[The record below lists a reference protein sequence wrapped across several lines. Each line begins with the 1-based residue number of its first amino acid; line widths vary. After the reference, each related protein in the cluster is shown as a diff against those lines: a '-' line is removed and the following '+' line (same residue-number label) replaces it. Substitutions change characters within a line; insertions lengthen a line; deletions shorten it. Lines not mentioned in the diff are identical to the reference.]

1 MPIQTLF
8 VKLQIVSIH
17 HTNMSQSTYA
27 TREPIATDI
36 LTSANAKYKNRDYL
50 GALTAYTEAIRID
63 PSDALAVCCRGVAY
77 YRLGD
82 DLDAMRDYTNAI
94 SIDPTLAIAYYRR
107 GFLHYLAQDY
117 PSAIADY
124 NKSIELQPDFAL
136 AYSNRGYAYRDLYGE
151 QEALLDWRFAA
162 KLFKEQG
169 NIIKYKSTMR
179 SIEQVYDDASCGSG
193 ML

>member
-1 MPIQTLF
+1 
-8 VKLQIVSIH
+8 
-17 HTNMSQSTYA
+17 MSQSTYA
-27 TREPIATDI
+27 TTAPIVANV
-36 LTSANAKYKNRDYL
+36 LASANAKYKNRDYL
-50 GALTAYTEAIRID
+50 GALTEYTEAIRID
-63 PSDALAVCCRGVAY
+63 PSNALAVCCRGVAY

-82 DLDAMRDYTNAI
+82 KKEAMRDYTNAI
-94 SIDPTLAIAYYRR
+94 SIDPKLAIAYYRR

-169 NIIKYKSTMR
+169 NITKYQSTMR
-179 SIEQVYDDASCGSG
+179 SIEQIYGDDSCASG

>member
-1 MPIQTLF
+1 MPP
-8 VKLQIVSIH
+8 
-17 HTNMSQSTYA
+17 STYA
-27 TREPIATDI
+27 TKEPIVND
-36 LTSANAKYKNRDYL
+36 LLSSANAKYKNRDYL
-50 GALTAYTEAIRID
+50 GALTEYTEAIRID
-63 PSDALAVCCRGVAY
+63 PHHALAICCRGVAY

-82 DLDAMRDYTNAI
+82 DRDAMSDYNRAI
-94 SIDPTLAIAYYRR
+94 EIDPKLAIAFYRR

-124 NKSIELQPDFAL
+124 NRAIDLKPDFAL

-151 QEALLDWRFAA
+151 QEALIDWRFAA

-169 NIIKYKSTMR
+169 NITKYQSTMR
-179 SIEQVYDDASCGSG
+179 SIDRIYDDASCASG